1 MLKSEWNA
9 LRLHDKVLVHDTGAT
24 DDLALVSGVV
34 SALEAHPAGDRVGV
48 RIAPSAG
55 EPTVLWPSYLTVHR
69 DPRDPSQPCWR
80 CQTLTETASQPADP
94 V

>member
-9 LRLHDKVLVHDTGAT
+9 FRLDDKVLVHDTGAT

-34 SALEAHPAGDRVGV
+34 SALEVRRAGNRVGV

-55 EPTVLWPSYLTVHR
+55 EPTVLWPSYLAVHR
-69 DPRDPSQPCWR
+69 DPRDRSQPCWR
-80 CQTLTETASQPADP
+80 CQMLTETASPTS
-94 V
+94 